1 MKTYFSLFLS
11 FARIASAKC
20 THNNCVRA
28 VIGVHQ
34 DHSVARSDCSNFLE
48 VTVTP
53 PASTVSITLTSVV
66 NATTT
71 FQTFQPAKRQGAAA
85 IPVYASNC
93 LDAAAYASAC
103 SCFGV
108 KPETITAPSPVRMNQ
123 IKHRT

>member
-34 DHSVARSDCSNFLE
+34 DHSVARSDCSNFLK
-48 VTVTP
+48 VTITP
-53 PASTVSITLTSVV
+53 LAS
-66 NATTT
+66 
-71 FQTFQPAKRQGAAA
+71 TFQPAKRQATGT

-108 KPETITAPSPVRMNQ
+108 KPETITAPFPVSMNQ